1 MQRTHVLL
9 VAAALTAGCASG
21 PVVSAPEPASLSIDA
36 CVLMGKF
43 DPSTA
48 GYVMDAKQRLL
59 QAQGSPFGSVTPI
72 DSMEEARDYCDV
84 VLKIWQPSFWSTSVD
99 VFMGAEEKPS
109 FSLRSSGPSAGR
121 QLAAAVAKSFS
132 EGSEHRAR
140 ALAAHEARPDE
151 AEPATKGPAEEE
163 AAAGPAPPE
172 GTEEATIKSDVD
184 QPAYGAKAARP
195 DDFALVV
202 GVEKYS
208 DLPDARFAERDARA
222 VRSHLLALGY
232 PERNV
237 IFLTGA
243 KAVRSSLEKYV
254 EAWLPRN
261 VTGNSQVFVY
271 FSGHGA
277 PDVKTGQAFLVP
289 WDGDPKFLDNT
300 GYPLKRLYEKLS
312 GLKAKRIVVVLDS
325 CFSGAGGRSVL
336 AKGARPLVTKVEMEV
351 PPTGKLV
358 VLAASSGDEITSTA
372 EDQGHGLLTYYFLRG
387 LAEHGGEATI
397 QTLYDYL
404 KPKVEDAARRD
415 NRDQTPQLIA
425 TDAEKAALAP

>member
-1 MQRTHVLL
+1 M
-9 VAAALTAGCASG
+9 
-21 PVVSAPEPASLSIDA
+21 
-36 CVLMGKF
+36 
-43 DPSTA
+43 
-48 GYVMDAKQRLL
+48 
-59 QAQGSPFGSVTPI
+59 
-72 DSMEEARDYCDV
+72 
-84 VLKIWQPSFWSTSVD
+84 
-99 VFMGAEEKPS
+99 
-109 FSLRSSGPSAGR
+109 
-121 QLAAAVAKSFS
+121 
-132 EGSEHRAR
+132 
-140 ALAAHEARPDE
+140 
-151 AEPATKGPAEEE
+151 
-163 AAAGPAPPE
+163 
-172 GTEEATIKSDVD
+172 
-184 QPAYGAKAARP
+184 
-195 DDFALVV
+195 
-202 GVEKYS
+202 
-208 DLPDARFAERDARA
+208 
-222 VRSHLLALGY
+222 
-232 PERNV
+232 
-237 IFLTGA
+237 
-243 KAVRSSLEKYV
+243 

-325 CFSGAGGRSVL
+325 CFSGAGGRS
-336 AKGARPLVTKVEMEV
+336 V